1 MSFVLVATAGALPA
15 LQDVKANAPLQE
27 REVSVMKVPFIDKGA
42 PGGFDTPPNALT
54 PPPGS
59 FDGGA
64 RHERFTVSQA
74 IPALLSSDV
83 GALLSDLGA
92 LQSDLAKISKMKEFD
107 MGGKGGGKFDMG
119 GKGGG
124 RFDMG
129 GKGGGKFDKDA
140 SVGMGGKGGGRFG
153 MGGKG

>member
-1 MSFVLVATAGALPA
+1 
-15 LQDVKANAPLQE
+15 
-27 REVSVMKVPFIDKGA
+27 MKVPFIDKGA

-59 FDGGA
+59 FDGGATLPPAWTGLDGGA